1 MRGPHWLCKYISLMA
16 DTSVM
21 ITSMKTK
28 DCNTAFSMAIWLFR
42 MLTNLGVMA
51 VKQRNRGIF

>member
-1 MRGPHWLCKYISLMA
+1 MA